1 MTRRLLIA
9 FALALV
15 LVAPAAGDDDL
26 HGQKAS
32 IDAKL
37 QRLHSHIETVRQH
50 EDRLRGEIT
59 SVTTQ
64 IRTLEAKVGDVATE
78 LQTLQQDLGLHQ
90 QRLSKLNAL
99 YELRTRKLNFLR
111 KQYEASID
119 RLNQRL
125 VDIYESEQTDMIGV
139 IFSGADFTSL
149 IDQVDFIKEIGEQ
162 DKKIAAQVRQ
172 SRNQVE
178 VERRQTMKA
187 RASMLSE
194 TQAISVR
201 TEQKRLVKEQ
211 LIANQGQLSDAVSQ
225 KKVSLDKL
233 SAQEQAEAGEIDA
246 LQAQS
251 AAVTAQIQAAQ
262 AANAANGTAPS
273 GNPGGLA
280 WPVSGPVT
288 SPFGWRWGRMHEGID
303 IAVPT
308 GTPVH
313 AAAAGVVIYAGWM
326 DGYGNFVILDHG
338 GGIATAYGHNTSVA
352 VAVGQSVSQGQ
363 VIAYAGS
370 TGHSTGPHVH
380 FEVRVNG
387 SAVDPLG
394 YL

>member
-1 MTRRLLIA
+1 MTRRLLFA

-15 LVAPAAGDDDL
+15 LVAPAAGDDL
-26 HGQKAS
+26 HGKKAS
-32 IDAKL
+32 IDAKI
-37 QRLHSHIETVRQH
+37 QQLHSHIETVRQR

-64 IRTLEAKVGDVATE
+64 IRALEAKVGDVATQ
-78 LQTLQQDLGLHQ
+78 LQTLQQDLSLHQ

-111 KQYEASID
+111 AQYEASID

-139 IFSGADFTSL
+139 IFSGADFTTL
-149 IDQVDFIKEIGEQ
+149 IDQVDFIKQIGEQ

-172 SRNQVE
+172 SRNQVQ

-233 SAQEQAEAGEIDA
+233 SVQEQAEAGEIDA

-251 AAVTAQIQAAQ
+251 AAVSAQIQAAQ
-262 AANAANGTAPS
+262 AANAANGTAPT

-313 AAAAGVVIYAGWM
+313 AAGSGVVIYAGWM

>member
-9 FALALV
+9 FAFALV

-139 IFSGADFTSL
+139 IFSGADFTTL
-149 IDQVDFIKEIGEQ
+149 IDQVDFIKQIGEQ

-172 SRNQVE
+172 SRNQVQ

-251 AAVTAQIQAAQ
+251 AAVSAQIQAAQ
-262 AANAANGTAPS
+262 AANAANGTAPT

-313 AAAAGVVIYAGWM
+313 AAASGVVIYAGWM

-387 SAVDPLG
+387 GAVDPLG